1 MRLTDLSKNVTVKF
15 KRSLLSEYVGKCVG
29 AMTER
34 SQPARSLY
42 EEVAQKIQAD
52 IIQAN
57 LGSGEKL
64 GTELELAAHYGVS
77 RATVRHALVSL
88 ENAGLIDRFHGRG
101 TFVADKK
108 ARMQHGNGNI
118 QIIVPYLTTSFTG
131 RIVTGAQ
138 EVLFHHGHSVSVLS
152 TNNSQQT
159 EGEYIKKIIDQ
170 GCPGVI
176 IHATA
181 SDYYN
186 PWIFELQR
194 QKIPMVMTRHYQY
207 MDSHYVE
214 ANNYQGGYDATS
226 HLIGLGHRNIGL
238 VTKHR
243 GFMASLHDRIQGYR
257 DAMSDHGLA
266 IDRGM
271 ILADLEDHRYVYL
284 EDRSKEHE
292 RKVIAE
298 LVEFLHKSPQMTAVI
313 CLNDLAAAD
322 VLRAARVAG
331 RTVGEDLSIMG
342 FDNIGISANLE
353 PAVTTVNCPTYEI
366 GKAAAMILLGELA
379 GTNEGTVGK
388 SVPMEL
394 VLRESC
400 GPPRKTER
408 VFSIRGGG

>member
-1 MRLTDLSKNVTVKF
+1 
-15 KRSLLSEYVGKCVG
+15 
-29 AMTER
+29 MTQR
-34 SQPARSLY
+34 SQPTKSAHCLY

-52 IIQAN
+52 IIRSN

-64 GTELELAAHYGVS
+64 GTELEMAAHYGVS
-77 RATVRHALVSL
+77 RATIRHALVAL
-88 ENAGLIDRFHGRG
+88 ENTGLIDRFHGRG

-108 ARMQHGNGNI
+108 ARIAGGNGNI

-138 EVLFHHGHSVSVLS
+138 EVFFHHGHSVSVLS
-152 TNNSQQT
+152 TNNSQEK

-181 SDYYN
+181 SNFYN

-194 QKIPMVMTRHYQY
+194 QKIPLVMTRHYQY
-207 MDSHYVE
+207 MESHYVE

-226 HLIGLGHRNIGL
+226 HLIKLGHRNIGL
-238 VTKHR
+238 VTKHP

-257 DAMSDHGLA
+257 AAMSDHGLA
-266 IDRGM
+266 IKLDM
-271 ILADLEDHRYVYL
+271 ILADLEDHRYVYM

-292 RKVIAE
+292 QKVITE
-298 LVEFLHKSPQMTAVI
+298 LVEFLQKSPQMTAVI

-322 VLRAARVAG
+322 LLRAARVAG

-366 GKAAAMILLGELA
+366 GKAAALILLGELA
-379 GTNEGTVGK
+379 GTNGGTVGK
-388 SVPMEL
+388 ALPMEL

-408 VFSIRGGG
+408 VLGLREVVNGSDGSLV